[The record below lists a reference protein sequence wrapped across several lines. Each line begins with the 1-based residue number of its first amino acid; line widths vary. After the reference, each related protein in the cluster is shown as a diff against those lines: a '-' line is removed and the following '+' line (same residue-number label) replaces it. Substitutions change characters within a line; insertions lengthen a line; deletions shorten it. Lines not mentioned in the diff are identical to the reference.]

1 MDAKKRIEQ
10 LSQELLRHQYLYY
23 VKTQPEISDREYD
36 RLFDELVEL
45 EKKYPGYAPENS
57 PTKRIGS
64 DLNNKF
70 PEKEHTI
77 PVLSLDKE
85 YTVEGLEKWL
95 TKTITNANQPLGFVV
110 EEKIDGASIVLYYKT
125 GKLDTALTRG
135 NGVVG
140 NDVAENIRTIK
151 QIPLITHETADFAVR
166 TRIWGQARRAPGQKS
181 PGRAPFSDQ
190 FIIVPLVLLIKG
202 INRIIIK
209 KMDKKIFLKE
219 LKDLLVA
226 RFREDIRDV
235 VLFGSRAIG
244 KEHKD
249 SDFDVL
255 IVLNRDYD
263 WQYEDKMI
271 SVLYEMELEYD
282 TFIDSKI
289 ISVNE
294 LENTI
299 KGKEPLY
306 VEAIQVG
313 IHA

>member
-166 TRIWGQARRAPGQKS
+166 TRIWGQARRAPEE
-181 PGRAPFSDQ
+181 PPFR
-190 FIIVPLVLLIKG
+190 
-202 INRIIIK
+202 IN
-209 KMDKKIFLKE
+209 L
-219 LKDLLVA
+219 
-226 RFREDIRDV
+226 
-235 VLFGSRAIG
+235 
-244 KEHKD
+244 
-249 SDFDVL
+249 
-255 IVLNRDYD
+255 
-263 WQYEDKMI
+263 
-271 SVLYEMELEYD
+271 
-282 TFIDSKI
+282 
-289 ISVNE
+289 
-294 LENTI
+294 
-299 KGKEPLY
+299 
-306 VEAIQVG
+306 
-313 IHA
+313 